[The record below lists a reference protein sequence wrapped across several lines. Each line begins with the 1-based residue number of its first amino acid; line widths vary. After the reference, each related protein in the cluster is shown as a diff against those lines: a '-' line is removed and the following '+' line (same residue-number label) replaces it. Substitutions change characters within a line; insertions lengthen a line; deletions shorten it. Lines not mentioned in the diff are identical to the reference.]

1 MNSEQNPIQINKLKS
16 SNYIKT
22 LLFCDNTL
30 SKEIKESYRINGI
43 SHLFSVSGM
52 HINFFVSII
61 YLYLNKITYNKRIKY
76 LITNIFIITY
86 LILFPSSSLLRS
98 AVMSI
103 LYSINYLFFNKRVEK
118 LEFKNECQNMKKYR
132 WVNKRRRQ
140 VQSWKKI
147 CRSEATKL
155 FFRPGSAER
164 RLIAVE
170 ILIFKVLWKLTFIMI
185 YWDYADYIVNLWL
198 CLRNF

>member
-1 MNSEQNPIQINKLKS
+1 MILDGRE
-16 SNYIKT
+16 
-22 LLFCDNTL
+22 L

-103 LYSINYLFFNKRVEK
+103 LYSINYLLKLSGEKILRKIINLLKILFLVLLNLLDIDLLLMILYFN
-118 LEFKNECQNMKKYR
+118 
-132 WVNKRRRQ
+132 
-140 VQSWKKI
+140 
-147 CRSEATKL
+147 
-155 FFRPGSAER
+155 
-164 RLIAVE
+164 
-170 ILIFKVLWKLTFIMI
+170 
-185 YWDYADYIVNLWL
+185 
-198 CLRNF
+198 